1 MRFFSFEQKGHAGVG
16 VLLSADAKE
25 FVDFSSLGSTL
36 PNDLLALI
44 KIPGGL
50 AQAHDEAKRAPSSSH
65 RSLSEVKYKTLIEN
79 PSKVV
84 CMGLNYADH
93 AKEGGNARPEF
104 PSFFLRGNASL
115 AAHHAPL
122 IRPRA
127 SDKLDYEAELA
138 LVIGKRARHL
148 TPQNALEHVAGYA
161 CFNDGSIRDFQRK
174 SSQWTLGKN
183 FDQTGGFGP
192 CLVTP
197 EELPVA
203 ASGLRI
209 QTRLNGKTMQDANT
223 NDFLWGVVESL
234 CIITE
239 CMTMEPGDVII
250 TGTPAGVGYARTPPV
265 WMKPGDVC
273 EIEIEGVGVLSNT
286 IADEQRV

>member
-65 RSLSEVKYKTLIEN
+65 RSLSEIKYKTLIEN

>member
-1 MRFFSFEQKGHAGVG
+1 MRFFSFEQKSHSSVG

-25 FVDFSSLGSTL
+25 FVDFASLGSKL
-36 PNDLLALI
+36 PNDLLELI
-44 KIPGGL
+44 KIPDGL
-50 AQAHDEAKRAPSSSH
+50 AQAYDQAKRAPTSSYK
-65 RSLSEVKYKTLIEN
+65 SLSEVKYKTLIEN

-115 AAHHAPL
+115 AAHQAPL

-148 TPQNALEHVAGYA
+148 TPQNALAHVAGYA

-197 EELPVA
+197 EELPEA
-203 ASGLRI
+203 ANGLRI

-273 EIEIEGVGVLSNT
+273 EIDIEGIGVLSNT
-286 IADEQRV
+286 IADE

>member
-1 MRFFSFEQKGHAGVG
+1 MRFFSYEQNKQTSLG
-16 VLLSADAKE
+16 VLLSEGAKE
-25 FVDFSSLGSTL
+25 FVNFSALGSKL
-36 PNDLLALI
+36 PNDLKALI
-44 KIPGGL
+44 EIPGGL
-50 AQAHDEAKRAPSSSH
+50 AMAYAEAKNAPAH
-65 RSLSEVKYKTLIEN
+65 ALLPLKDVKFKTLIEN

-104 PSFFLRGNASL
+104 PSFFLRGNSSL
-115 AAHHAPL
+115 ASHNAPL

-138 LVIGKRARHL
+138 LVISKPARHL
-148 TPQNALEHVAGYA
+148 TPENALEHVAGYA
-161 CFNDGSIRDFQRK
+161 CFNDGSIRDYQRK

-192 CLVTP
+192 YLVTP
-197 EELPVA
+197 EELPAA

-209 QTRLNGKTMQDANT
+209 QSRLNGKTMQDANT

-239 CMTMEPGDVII
+239 CMTLEPGDVII

-273 EIEIEGVGVLSNT
+273 EIEIEGVGILVNS
-286 IADEQRV
+286 IADE

>member
-1 MRFFSFEQKGHAGVG
+1 MRFFSFEQNAQTSVG
-16 VLLSADAKE
+16 VLLNAQDQD
-25 FVDFSSLGSTL
+25 FVDFSALGSKL
-36 PNDLLALI
+36 PNDLKALI
-44 KIPGGL
+44 EIPGGL
-50 AQAHDEAKRAPSSSH
+50 EQAYAEAKKAPVSAH
-65 RSLSEVKYKTLIEN
+65 KALKDVKFKTLIEN

-104 PSFFLRGNASL
+104 PSFFLRGNSSL

-138 LVIGKRARHL
+138 LVISKRARHL
-148 TPQNALEHVAGYA
+148 TPENALAHLAGYA
-161 CFNDGSIRDFQRK
+161 CFNDGSIRDYQRK

-192 CLVTP
+192 YLVTP
-197 EELPVA
+197 EELPA
-203 ASGLRI
+203 AAAGLRI
-209 QTRLNGKTMQDANT
+209 QTRLNGQTMQDANT

-239 CMTMEPGDVII
+239 CMTLEPGDVII

-273 EIEIEGVGVLSNT
+273 EIDIEGVGVLVNT
-286 IADEQRV
+286 IADE